1 MDVIQSSNR
10 QVDKFG
16 SGLHGF
22 QAGVPGVSL
31 ATALQPG
38 WCDGVQQELINI
50 LRDGGLVP
58 SAATLTQVR
67 DAIRRMYGGNVR
79 SIAAGTTNLTADDAG
94 DVYVDASGGA
104 VTINLPATDAANAR
118 PLPFRFFR
126 TDSSA
131 NAVSINRAGSNT
143 IFNGAS
149 GGTSISLRVSE
160 ELHLRGNGAAGASG
174 VWRVVNGAFARS
186 LSTSGWQ
193 RLPSGLIVQWGNN
206 QGSTSSAGVTVTLP
220 ISFTS
225 TGFVVVAVTMM
236 PTTGNSARAQVIS
249 ASQINVSSTAA
260 GGASF
265 APDSIGWIAIGV

>member
-16 SGLHGF
+16 AGLHGF

-38 WCDGVQQELINI
+38 WCDGVQQELINM

-67 DAIRRMYGGNVR
+67 DAMRRMYGGNVR

-118 PLPFRFFR
+118 PLPLRFFR
-126 TDSSA
+126 TDTSG
-131 NAVSINRAGSNT
+131 NAVTINRAGSNT

-149 GGTSISLRVSE
+149 GATSQSLQATE
-160 ELHLRGNGAAGASG
+160 ELHLRSNGAVGASG

-186 LSTSGWQ
+186 LGANGWQ
-193 RLPSGLIVQWGNN
+193 RLPSGLLMQWGIQICNVGATTTVIFPVSFPSGN
-206 QGSTSSAGVTVTLP
+206 YQPVATCNSGGSA
-220 ISFTS
+220 
-225 TGFVVVAVTMM
+225 
-236 PTTGNSARAQVIS
+236 
-249 ASQINVSSTAA
+249 TA
-260 GGASF
+260 ASF
-265 APDSIGWIAIGV
+265 AAISRTSSSQMAISLNTGTSLSVYWMAVGF

>member
-10 QVDKFG
+10 QIDKFG

-118 PLPFRFFR
+118 PLPLRFFR
-126 TDSSA
+126 TDTSA
-131 NAVSINRAGSNT
+131 NAVTINRAGAMVCSK
-143 IFNGAS
+143 S
-149 GGTSISLRVSE
+149 
-160 ELHLRGNGAAGASG
+160 
-174 VWRVVNGAFARS
+174 
-186 LSTSGWQ
+186 
-193 RLPSGLIVQWGNN
+193 
-206 QGSTSSAGVTVTLP
+206 
-220 ISFTS
+220 
-225 TGFVVVAVTMM
+225 
-236 PTTGNSARAQVIS
+236 
-249 ASQINVSSTAA
+249 
-260 GGASF
+260 
-265 APDSIGWIAIGV
+265 

>member
-10 QVDKFG
+10 QIDKFG

-38 WCDGVQQELINI
+38 WCDGVQQELINT

-118 PLPFRFFR
+118 PLPLRFFR
-126 TDSSA
+126 TDTSA
-131 NAVSINRAGSNT
+131 NAVTINRAGSNT

-174 VWRVVNGAFARS
+174 VWRMVNGAFARS
-186 LSTSGWQ
+186 LAANGWQ
-193 RLPSGLIVQWGNN
+193 RLPSGLFMQWGTGTLSGGVATVTFPIAFPSTAFANVAIPPTATSSITVT
-206 QGSTSSAGVTVTLP
+206 GSSSTSV
-220 ISFTS
+220 SFASNAS
-225 TGFVVVAVTMM
+225 TGGFV
-236 PTTGNSARAQVIS
+236 
-249 ASQINVSSTAA
+249 
-260 GGASF
+260 
-265 APDSIGWIAIGV
+265 WIALGI